1 VHAGNIVRKLGAP
14 GRVQAAAVAGH
25 AGLLRSGQA

>member
-1 VHAGNIVRKLGAP
+1 MHASKIFRKLGLA
-14 GRVQAAAVAGH
+14 GRVQAAAVAGR